1 MQYFRLDREALPG
14 VLGSWGERLLNFW
27 EQGEIA
33 IILREPG
40 SKLLI
45 LGSWGALS
53 KMIMVWLLE
62 GGGAGRG
69 AGAGAKALLYPL

>member
-1 MQYFRLDREALPG
+1 MRLFHGFWGAGEKAYFIFREQ
-14 VLGSWGERLLNFW
+14 E
-27 EQGEIA
+27 EIT

-53 KMIMVWLLE
+53 KMYCDVTNVMNGSPSCIMTVNT
-62 GGGAGRG
+62 A
-69 AGAGAKALLYPL
+69 

>member
-1 MQYFRLDREALPG
+1 MD
-14 VLGSWGERLLNFW
+14 LGSWGECLFNFR

-40 SKLLI
+40 SKFLI

-53 KMIMVWLLE
+53 KCIWFGFL
-62 GGGAGRG
+62 GAD
-69 AGAGAKALLYPL
+69 PH

>member
-1 MQYFRLDREALPG
+1 MDDSYISCGEVVSGMRPFTG
-14 VLGSWGERLLNFW
+14 VLGSWEIYLFFR
-27 EQGEIA
+27 EQGEIT

-53 KMIMVWLLE
+53 KCI
-62 GGGAGRG
+62 
-69 AGAGAKALLYPL
+69 

>member
-1 MQYFRLDREALPG
+1 MLPELVSSQGFWETGEKAYFIFG
-14 VLGSWGERLLNFW
+14 

-53 KMIMVWLLE
+53 KMYMHWLPQDPTI
-62 GGGAGRG
+62 
-69 AGAGAKALLYPL
+69 KIIFNN